1 MFELT
6 DRTIAVIGA
15 GSGIGRAVALACAEQ
30 GAHVAALDIDAEA
43 AARVADEIKNA
54 DGSAES
60 GIVDIADADAV
71 DRSLVQLRGSH
82 GSVDGVVCT
91 PGINVRKP
99 ILDYTP
105 DEFDRVVAVNLKGH
119 FNVLQ
124 SAARMMR
131 EDGGGSIVLFSSI
144 RAQVVEPGQS
154 VYAATKAGVI
164 QLARTAAAELSRD
177 GVRVNALAPG
187 VVETP
192 LTAPIKDEPDWYAA
206 YADKNAMGRWGRP
219 EELAGPTAFLLSD
232 AASYI
237 TGTVL
242 FVDGGWTAVDGRF
255 QPPGMG

>member
-1 MFELT
+1 MFELN

-15 GSGIGRAVALACAEQ
+15 GSGIGRAVARACAAQ
-30 GAHVAALDIDAEA
+30 GARVVALDIDADAAEA
-43 AARVADEIKNA
+43 VAAEITEGGGQA
-54 DGSAES
+54 HS
-60 GIVDIADADAV
+60 GAVDIADGAGVDAA
-71 DRSLVQLRGSH
+71 LRGIE
-82 GSVDGVVCT
+82 GGLAGVVCT
-91 PGINVRKP
+91 PGVNVRKP
-99 ILDYTP
+99 ILDYTSE
-105 DEFDRVVAVNLKGH
+105 EFDRVVAVNLKGH

-124 SAARMMR
+124 SASRIMKAA
-131 EDGGGSIVLFSSI
+131 GGGSIVLYSSI

-164 QLARTAAAELSRD
+164 QLVRTAAAELSRD
-177 GVRVNALAPG
+177 GVRINALAPG

-192 LTAPIKDEPDWYAA
+192 LTAPIKSQPDWYRA
-206 YADKNAMGRWGRP
+206 YAEKNAMGRWGRP

-242 FVDGGWTAVDGRF
+242 YVDGGWTAVDGRF